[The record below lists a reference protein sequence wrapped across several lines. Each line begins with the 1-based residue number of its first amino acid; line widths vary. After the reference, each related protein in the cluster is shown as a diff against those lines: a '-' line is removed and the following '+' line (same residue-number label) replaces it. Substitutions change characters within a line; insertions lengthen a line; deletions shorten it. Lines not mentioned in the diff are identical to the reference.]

1 MSAELGLPVPPG
13 FVISTEACC
22 SYLAGGW
29 PQGLDQ
35 EIRAHMQRV
44 EELTGRQF
52 GGSAAPLLVSV
63 RSGALVSMPGMMDT
77 ILDLGVNDRTAQGLA
92 EMTGDAS
99 FAADCQNRF
108 TQLYRSVVGGEPPSG
123 EWEQLRGAVEAV
135 FRSWNSERARACREV
150 EGIPDD
156 LGTAVTVQAM
166 VFGNGGRDSATGVVF
181 TRNPATG
188 DRALFGDV
196 LFEAQGEDVVS
207 GARQTLPV
215 ATLEERMPAVAEQL
229 RRYADLLERHFAD
242 MCDIDFTIERGRLW
256 LLQVRTGKRSP
267 QAALRIAVDMAADPA
282 FPLSRGEA
290 VPRVL
295 PYLADPPKQWPGAP
309 RGQEPIATG
318 LPASPGL
325 AAGEIVTS
333 TASAAAADAGRPH
346 ILVRAETSP
355 PWSRRAGACP
365 PWSARPTSTSC
376 PEK

>member
-1 MSAELGLPVPPG
+1 
-13 FVISTEACC
+13 
-22 SYLAGGW
+22 
-29 PQGLDQ
+29 
-35 EIRAHMQRV
+35 
-44 EELTGRQF
+44 
-52 GGSAAPLLVSV
+52 
-63 RSGALVSMPGMMDT
+63 
-77 ILDLGVNDRTAQGLA
+77 
-92 EMTGDAS
+92 
-99 FAADCQNRF
+99 
-108 TQLYRSVVGGEPPSG
+108 
-123 EWEQLRGAVEAV
+123 
-135 FRSWNSERARACREV
+135 
-150 EGIPDD
+150 
-156 LGTAVTVQAM
+156 
-166 VFGNGGRDSATGVVF
+166 VVF

-309 RGQEPIATG
+309 RGQEPIAMG